1 MVQPLTPCAA
11 FHEKAIICQATW
23 RSFSSSCLWESG
35 KRPRFYTFPQA
46 VSPFFGLQVGPFK
59 EVFAARLPFAL

>member
-1 MVQPLTPCAA
+1 L
-11 FHEKAIICQATW
+11 
-23 RSFSSSCLWESG
+23 SSDVALFFVVVPVGKWETYSL
-35 KRPRFYTFPQA
+35 YTFPQA